1 MDEHAIDELRLY
13 IDNDEQLYRSQLLPI
28 IKNVQRK
35 MKSGKYNHDL
45 APKLWQYLVDN
56 GARKYCKV
64 FGGQVRYTFPKA
76 EREQLAQN
84 YADDYQENIRK
95 VFWIDDLKHNDNTF
109 GEPYNTREKA
119 QEQIDLAY
127 KFRDG
132 STFKEGDLVIREEF
146 ELI

>member
-13 IDNDEQLYRSQLLPI
+13 IDNDEQLYRSQLVPI

-56 GARKYCKV
+56 GARKYCKT

-76 EREQLAQN
+76 ERVQLAQN
-84 YADDYQENIRK
+84 YADEYQER
-95 VFWIDDLKHNDNTF
+95 VQFDLT
-109 GEPYNTREKA
+109 YNW
-119 QEQIDLAY
+119 
-127 KFRDG
+127 
-132 STFKEGDLVIREEF
+132 
-146 ELI
+146 